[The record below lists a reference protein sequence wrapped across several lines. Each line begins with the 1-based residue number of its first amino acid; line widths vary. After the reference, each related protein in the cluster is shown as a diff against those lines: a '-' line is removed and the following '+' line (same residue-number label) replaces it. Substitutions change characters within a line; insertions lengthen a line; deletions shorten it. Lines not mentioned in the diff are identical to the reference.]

1 MKKLIGVFLEPFQ
14 TPRFTVHPKPERIFL
29 SRSYLTGPKHAT
41 SAASV
46 SQKNVGVVVEDA
58 AGDERSEIGKQAC
71 RLHAANKSREVESV
85 SAYVSDATAFAC
97 ASRICSPRRLLLAT
111 GLDIRC
117 EPVLWVFDLY

>member
-14 TPRFTVHPKPERIFL
+14 TPRFTVHPQPERIFL
-29 SRSYLTGPKHAT
+29 SRSYLTGPKHAS

-71 RLHAANKSREVESV
+71 RLHAANKSREVERV
-85 SAYVSDATAFAC
+85 RAYVADAAAC
-97 ASRICSPRRLLLAT
+97 ARTSGVGSPCRLLLPT
-111 GLDIRC
+111 GFDIRC
-117 EPVLWVFDLY
+117 KRVLWIF